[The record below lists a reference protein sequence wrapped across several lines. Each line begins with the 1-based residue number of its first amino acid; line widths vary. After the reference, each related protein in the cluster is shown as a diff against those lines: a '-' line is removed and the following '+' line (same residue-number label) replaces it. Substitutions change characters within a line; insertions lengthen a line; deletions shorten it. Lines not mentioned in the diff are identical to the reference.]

1 MTAKPPKASSTAHT
15 KNAKSS
21 SPTGAK
27 NIQKIKAASLLHR
40 YNHTSTMTREEAI
53 KRWESIIPTVFRAEQ
68 AIRPRL
74 QAVLK
79 EHEDDPTTGAEL
91 YISLIA
97 EEIVS
102 KTTDEELQTME

>member
-1 MTAKPPKASSTAHT
+1 M
-15 KNAKSS
+15 
-21 SPTGAK
+21 
-27 NIQKIKAASLLHR
+27 
-40 YNHTSTMTREEAI
+40 
-53 KRWESIIPTVFRAEQ
+53 FRAEK

-74 QAVLK
+74 LEVLT

-91 YISLIA
+91 YIRLIA

>member
-1 MTAKPPKASSTAHT
+1 MQRK
-15 KNAKSS
+15 
-21 SPTGAK
+21 
-27 NIQKIKAASLLHR
+27 
-40 YNHTSTMTREEAI
+40 EAI
-53 KRWESIIPTVFRAEQ
+53 KRWEAIIPTVFRAEQ
-68 AIRPRL
+68 AIHPSL

-91 YISLIA
+91 YIRLIA

>member
-1 MTAKPPKASSTAHT
+1 MYREQTITQT
-15 KNAKSS
+15 
-21 SPTGAK
+21 TLM
-27 NIQKIKAASLLHR
+27 Q
-40 YNHTSTMTREEAI
+40 REEAI
-53 KRWESIIPTVFRAEQ
+53 KRWESIIPTVFRAEK

-74 QAVLK
+74 LEVLT

-91 YISLIA
+91 YIRLIA

>member
-1 MTAKPPKASSTAHT
+1 
-15 KNAKSS
+15 
-21 SPTGAK
+21 
-27 NIQKIKAASLLHR
+27 
-40 YNHTSTMTREEAI
+40 MTREEAI
-53 KRWESIIPTVFRAEQ
+53 KRWEAIIPTVFRAEK
-68 AIRPRL
+68 AIHTML

-91 YISLIA
+91 YIRLIS